1 MRGLKL
7 TVFVLFFLALTS
19 QLLRHTYERWIVR
32 RTSVI
37 DKYATPSATTARDAT
52 SLEDL
57 GRRYGIE
64 LERARKEVGASRA
77 ATPQGN
83 AVPTYA
89 YPRSE
94 ENDPEVM
101 RLKYAIQQWETQEN
115 EIRALFFYWA
125 CGAVILT
132 LAAAAHR
139 RRWAWAAVVLQ
150 ILAFAEMIYW
160 TSPSFAGPQRELER
174 LLNYKIIFTAVS
186 LSALLVA
193 WTAGMLRPDVSSAH
207 ISG

>member
-7 TVFVLFFLALTS
+7 TVFVLSFLALTS

-37 DKYATPSATTARDAT
+37 DKYATPSTSTARDAT

-57 GRRYGIE
+57 ERRYAIE
-64 LERARKEVGASRA
+64 LERARKDVAAFRAGA
-77 ATPQGN
+77 PQAN
-83 AVPTYA
+83 AVPAYA

-101 RLKYAIQQWETQEN
+101 RLMMAIRQWETQEN

-125 CGAVILT
+125 CGAVILV
-132 LAAAAHR
+132 LATAAHR

-160 TSPSFAGPQRELER
+160 TSPTFAGPQRELER
-174 LLNYKIIFTAVS
+174 LLNYKIVFTAIS

-193 WTAGMLRPDVSSAH
+193 WTAGMLRPDVSSAQVD
-207 ISG
+207 